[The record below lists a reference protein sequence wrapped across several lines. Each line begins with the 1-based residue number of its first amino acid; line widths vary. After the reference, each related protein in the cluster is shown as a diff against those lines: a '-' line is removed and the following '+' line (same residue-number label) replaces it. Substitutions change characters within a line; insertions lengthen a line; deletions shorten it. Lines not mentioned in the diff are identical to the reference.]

1 MNPRT
6 GIPSSRLGVLLSFML
21 LAAGCRIA
29 PPLPRAD
36 LSAPGW
42 RIQQGQAI
50 WKPSSNRPE
59 LTGDLLLATNVN
71 GGFFVQLTKDP
82 FPLVTAESLN
92 SQWQIEFGADEHS
105 WGGRGGPP
113 ARFAWF
119 QLPRALLG
127 EKITANW
134 HFETVTTNSWR
145 IENRQTGETL
155 EGGFFP

>member
-6 GIPSSRLGVLLSFML
+6 GISSSRFGALLLFIL
-21 LAAGCRIA
+21 LAAGCRTA

-42 RIQQGQAI
+42 RVQQGQAI

-71 GGFFVQLTKDP
+71 GDFFVQVTKDP
-82 FPLVTAESLN
+82 FPLVTAEMLDG
-92 SQWQIEFGADEHS
+92 QWQIEFGANEHS
-105 WGGRGGPP
+105 WRGRGGPP
-113 ARFAWF
+113 QRFVWF

-127 EKITANW
+127 EKITGNW

-145 IENRQTGETL
+145 IENRKTDENL